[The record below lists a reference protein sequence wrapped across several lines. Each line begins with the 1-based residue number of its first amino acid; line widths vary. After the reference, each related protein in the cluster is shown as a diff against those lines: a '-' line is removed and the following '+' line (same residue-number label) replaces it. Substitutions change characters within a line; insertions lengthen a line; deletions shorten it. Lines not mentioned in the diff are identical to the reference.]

1 MIFTII
7 CIQWIFCKLKW
18 KLEMNMRLALSPLTL
33 ALGAALATT
42 VVTPNVLMAGEVT
55 TYETIQVIGHQYK
68 GYAEHMPQSGTK
80 TDVEWLDV
88 PQAVSVVTKTEMKD
102 RGVVRLVDALD
113 GVAGVNNTLGE
124 GSRDQFVI
132 RGFDVLN
139 DIYRDG
145 MRDDG
150 TLQSYRSLA
159 NIERVEV
166 VKGPAG
172 ALYGR
177 GSAGGIINLTTKRA
191 NGDNFTHINGSV
203 GSNSQF
209 IGQIDNSIA
218 MTDKISGRINVEYR
232 KTNSYVEHV
241 DSNDFFIAPTIRVLP
256 AEGHIIDLDVEYGHQ
271 ELVPYRGVPS
281 KNGKPVDV
289 LNRTFFGA
297 TNDYQES
304 DSIRLAVNYEW
315 QLNNEWVWT
324 NRASYSYV
332 ELKQKGT
339 RQGTVI
345 GDNVYQTV
353 NNFGYDPRTT
363 TTLQSELVWETESN
377 QIMIGADLNQI
388 NIDLTLASDKTLPP
402 KNIYDPAVGPTPD
415 PGFKPFRD
423 NTTTT
428 TGVYIQDVY
437 TFGDLSVIGNVR
449 YDLMGLEQQKAGAEK
464 ENLDD
469 NKVSYRAGLVY
480 RLTDNMSVYASLA
493 RSWQLPYSGIYIN
506 PKLAEFFHTDL
517 KEVGAKAYLLDDA
530 LMLNV
535 SIFQIDQEQP
545 QTNVDGDVINKIK
558 ARHQGIEL
566 EARGQFTAKWNISFG
581 YSYLDAEDKETGKKP
596 NDVSDHLFSLWSTYQ
611 LDDNWRFGGGVKYV
625 GDRYAGNDEVITL
638 GSYTTVD
645 LMAAYTIGRHKI
657 QTNAYNVL
665 NEKYILGAT
674 NGKSG
679 LNQIGYGAPAEFMIS
694 YGYQF

>member
-1 MIFTII
+1 
-7 CIQWIFCKLKW
+7 
-18 KLEMNMRLALSPLTL
+18 MNMKLTLSPLTL
-33 ALGAALATT
+33 AIGAALAAT
-42 VVTPNVLMAGEVT
+42 VVTPNVLAAEEVT
-55 TYETIQVIGHQYK
+55 TNETMLVIGHQYE

-88 PQAVSVVTKTEMKD
+88 PQAVSVVTKTEIQD
-102 RGVVRLVDALD
+102 RGAVRLVDALD

-132 RGFDVLN
+132 RGFDALN
-139 DIYRDG
+139 DMYRDG

-177 GSAGGIINLTTKRA
+177 GSAGGIINLVTKRA
-191 NGDNFTHINGSV
+191 NGDNFTSVNGSV

-209 IGQIDNSIA
+209 VGQIDNSMAI
-218 MTDKISGRINVEYR
+218 TDKVNGRINVEYR
-232 KTNSYVEHV
+232 QADSYVDHV

-256 AEGHIIDLDVEYGHQ
+256 AEGHIIDLDVEYAHQ

-289 LNRTFFGA
+289 SSSTFFGG

-304 DSIRLAVNYEW
+304 DNIRLAVNYEW
-315 QLNNEWVWT
+315 QLSNNWIWT
-324 NRASYSYV
+324 NRASYSHI
-332 ELKQKGT
+332 ELEQKGT
-339 RQGTVI
+339 RQGTVT
-345 GDNVYQTV
+345 GDKVSQTV

-377 QIMIGADLNQI
+377 QMMIGADYNQI

-402 KNIYDPAVGPTPD
+402 KDIYDPVVGPTPD

-449 YDLMGLEQQKAGAEK
+449 YDSMDLEQQKAGAAK

-469 NKVSYRAGLVY
+469 NKMSYRAGLVY
-480 RLTDNMSVYASLA
+480 RLNDDMSVYASMA

-530 LMLNV
+530 LMLNAA
-535 SIFQIDQEQP
+535 IFQIDQEQP
-545 QTNVDGDVINKIK
+545 QTNVDGDVINKIE

-566 EARGQFTAKWNISFG
+566 EARGQFTDKWDISVG

-611 LDDNWRFGGGVKYV
+611 LGDNWRLGGGVKYV
-625 GDRYAGNDEVITL
+625 GDRYAGNDEAVAL
-638 GSYTTVD
+638 GDYTTVD
-645 LMAAYTIGRHKI
+645 LMAAYTTGRHKI
-657 QTNAYNVL
+657 QANAYNVL
-665 NEKYILGAT
+665 NEEYILGAT

-679 LNQIGYGAPAEFMIS
+679 LNQIGYGAPAEFMLS

>member
-1 MIFTII
+1 
-7 CIQWIFCKLKW
+7 
-18 KLEMNMRLALSPLTL
+18 MNIRLALSPL
-33 ALGAALATT
+33 ALAIGGALTAVAT
-42 VVTPNVLMAGEVT
+42 VSNVMAAEEVT
-55 TYETIQVIGHQYK
+55 VDETLQVIGHQYE

-88 PQAVSVVTKTEMKD
+88 PQAVSVVTKTEMED
-102 RGVVRLVDALD
+102 RGAVRLVDALD

-132 RGFDVLN
+132 RGFDALN
-139 DIYRDG
+139 DMYRDG

-177 GSAGGIINLTTKRA
+177 GSAGGIINLVTKRA
-191 NGDNFTHINGSV
+191 NGDNFTHVNGSV
-203 GSNSQF
+203 GSNNLF
-209 IGQIDNSIA
+209 VGQVDSSMA
-218 MTDKISGRINVEYR
+218 LSDKVSGRINVESR
-232 KTNSYVEHV
+232 QSDSYVDHV

-256 AEGHIIDLDVEYGHQ
+256 AEGHTIDLDVEYAHQ

-289 LNRTFFGA
+289 SENTFYGG

-304 DSIRLAVNYEW
+304 DSIRVGVNYEW
-315 QLNNEWVWT
+315 LLNSEWAWT
-324 NRASYSYV
+324 NRAAYNHI
-332 ELKQKGT
+332 ELEQKGT
-339 RQGTVI
+339 RQGTVT
-345 GDNVYQTV
+345 GNEVSQTV

-363 TTLQSELVWETESN
+363 TTLQSELVWETDSN
-377 QIMIGADLNQI
+377 QMMIGADYNQI
-388 NIDLTLASDKTLPP
+388 NIDLTLASNKTLPP
-402 KNIYDPAVGPTPD
+402 KDIYNPVAGPTPD

-449 YDLMGLEQQKAGAEK
+449 YDSMELEQQKAGSAK

-469 NKVSYRAGLVY
+469 DKVSYRGGLVY
-480 RLTDNMSVYASLA
+480 RINNDMSVYASLA

-517 KEVGAKAYLLDDA
+517 KEIGAKAYLLDNA
-530 LMLNV
+530 LMLNAAV
-535 SIFQIDQEQP
+535 FQIDQEQP
-545 QTNVDGDVINKIK
+545 ETNIDGDVVNKIE

-566 EARGQFTAKWNISFG
+566 EARGQFTEQWDISVG
-581 YSYLDAEDKETGKKP
+581 YSYLDAENKETGKKP

-611 LDDNWRFGGGVKYV
+611 LDDNWRLGGGVKYV
-625 GDRYAGNDEVITL
+625 GDRYAGNDEAVAL
-638 GSYTTVD
+638 GDYTTVD
-645 LMAAYTIGRHKI
+645 LMAAYTTGRHKV
-657 QTNAYNVL
+657 QANAYNVL
-665 NEKYILGAT
+665 NEEYILGAT
-674 NGKSG
+674 NGTSG
-679 LNQIGYGAPAEFMIS
+679 TNQIGYGAPAEFMLS

>member
-1 MIFTII
+1 
-7 CIQWIFCKLKW
+7 
-18 KLEMNMRLALSPLTL
+18 MNVRLAFTPL
-33 ALGAALATT
+33 ALAIGGALTT
-42 VVTPNVLMAGEVT
+42 VATVSNAMASEEVT
-55 TYETIQVIGHQYK
+55 VDETVQVIGHQYE

-88 PQAVSVVTKTEMKD
+88 PQAVSVVTKTEMED
-102 RGVVRLVDALD
+102 RGAVRLVDALD

-132 RGFDVLN
+132 RGFDALN
-139 DIYRDG
+139 DMYRDG

-150 TLQSYRSLA
+150 TLQSYRSLS

-177 GSAGGIINLTTKRA
+177 GSAGGIINLVTKRA
-191 NGDNFTHINGSV
+191 NGDTFTNVNGSV

-209 IGQIDNSIA
+209 VGQVDSSMA
-218 MTDKISGRINVEYR
+218 FSDKVNGRINLEHR
-232 KTNSYVEHV
+232 QADSYVNHV

-256 AEGHIIDLDVEYGHQ
+256 AEGHTVDLDVEYAHQ

-289 LNRTFFGA
+289 SESSFYGG

-304 DSIRLAVNYEW
+304 DSLRVGINYEW
-315 QLNNEWVWT
+315 RLNSEWVWT
-324 NRASYSYV
+324 NRAAYNHI
-332 ELKQKGT
+332 ELEQKGT
-339 RQGTVI
+339 RQGTVT
-345 GDNVYQTV
+345 GDKVSQTV

-363 TTLQSELVWETESN
+363 TTMQSELVWETDSN
-377 QIMIGADLNQI
+377 QMMIGADYNQI

-402 KNIYDPAVGPTPD
+402 KHIYNPVVGATPD

-449 YDLMGLEQQKAGAEK
+449 YDSMELEQQKAGKAQEK
-464 ENLDD
+464 LDD
-469 NKVSYRAGLVY
+469 NKVSYRGGLVY
-480 RLTDNMSVYASLA
+480 RINNDMSVYASLA

-517 KEVGAKAYLLDDA
+517 KEVGAKAYLLDNA
-530 LMLNV
+530 LMLNAA
-535 SIFQIDQEQP
+535 IFQIDQEQP
-545 QTNVDGDVINKIK
+545 QTNINGDVINKIE

-566 EARGQFTAKWNISFG
+566 EARGQITELWDISVG
-581 YSYLDAEDKETGKKP
+581 YSYLDAEDKDTGKKP

-611 LDDNWRFGGGVKYV
+611 LYENWRLGGGVKYV
-625 GDRYAGNDEVITL
+625 GDRYAGNNEAVAL
-638 GSYTTVD
+638 GDYTTVD
-645 LMAAYTIGRHKI
+645 LMAAYTTGRHKV
-657 QTNAYNVL
+657 QANAYNVL
-665 NEKYILGAT
+665 GEKYILGAT
-674 NGKSG
+674 SGKSG
-679 LNQIGYGAPAEFMIS
+679 TNQIGYGAPAEFMLS

>member
-1 MIFTII
+1 ME
-7 CIQWIFCKLKW
+7 
-18 KLEMNMRLALSPLTL
+18 LEMNMKLTLSPLTL
-33 ALGAALATT
+33 AIGAALAAT
-42 VVTPNVLMAGEVT
+42 VVTPNVLAAEEVT
-55 TYETIQVIGHQYK
+55 TNETMLVIGHQYE

-88 PQAVSVVTKTEMKD
+88 PQAVSVVTKTEIQD
-102 RGVVRLVDALD
+102 RGAVRLVDALD

-132 RGFDVLN
+132 RGFDALN
-139 DIYRDG
+139 DMYRDG

-177 GSAGGIINLTTKRA
+177 GSAGGIINLVTKRA
-191 NGDNFTHINGSV
+191 NGDNFTSVNGSV

-209 IGQIDNSIA
+209 VGQIDNSMAI
-218 MTDKISGRINVEYR
+218 TDKVNGRINVEYR
-232 KTNSYVEHV
+232 QADSYVDHV

-256 AEGHIIDLDVEYGHQ
+256 AEGHIIDLDVEYAHQ

-289 LNRTFFGA
+289 SSSTFFGG

-304 DSIRLAVNYEW
+304 DNIRLAVNYEW
-315 QLNNEWVWT
+315 QLSNNWIWT
-324 NRASYSYV
+324 NRASYSHI
-332 ELKQKGT
+332 ELEQKGT
-339 RQGTVI
+339 RQGTVT
-345 GDNVYQTV
+345 GDKVSQTV

-377 QIMIGADLNQI
+377 QMMIGADYNQI

-402 KNIYDPAVGPTPD
+402 KDIYDPVVGPTPD

-449 YDLMGLEQQKAGAEK
+449 YDSMDLEQQKAGAAK

-469 NKVSYRAGLVY
+469 NKMSYRAGLVY
-480 RLTDNMSVYASLA
+480 RLNDDMSVYASMA

-530 LMLNV
+530 LMLNAA
-535 SIFQIDQEQP
+535 IFQIDQEQP
-545 QTNVDGDVINKIK
+545 QTNVDGDVINKIE

-566 EARGQFTAKWNISFG
+566 EARGQFTDKWDISVG

-611 LDDNWRFGGGVKYV
+611 LGDNWRLGGGVKYV
-625 GDRYAGNDEVITL
+625 GDRYAGNDEAVAL
-638 GSYTTVD
+638 GDYTTVD
-645 LMAAYTIGRHKI
+645 LMAAYTTGRHKI
-657 QTNAYNVL
+657 QANAYNVL
-665 NEKYILGAT
+665 NEEYILGAT

-679 LNQIGYGAPAEFMIS
+679 LNQIGYGAPAEFMLS

>member
-1 MIFTII
+1 
-7 CIQWIFCKLKW
+7 
-18 KLEMNMRLALSPLTL
+18 MNIRLALSPL
-33 ALGAALATT
+33 ALAIGGALTAMTT
-42 VVTPNVLMAGEVT
+42 MSNVMAAEDVAVD
-55 TYETIQVIGHQYK
+55 ETLQVIGHQYE

-88 PQAVSVVTKTEMKD
+88 PQAVSVVTKTEMQD
-102 RGVVRLVDALD
+102 RGAVRLVDALD

-132 RGFDVLN
+132 RGFDALN
-139 DIYRDG
+139 DMYRDG

-177 GSAGGIINLTTKRA
+177 GSAGGIINLVTKRA
-191 NGDNFTHINGSV
+191 NGDNFTHVNGSV
-203 GSNSQF
+203 GSNNLF
-209 IGQIDNSIA
+209 VGQVDSSMA
-218 MTDKISGRINVEYR
+218 FSDKVSGRINVESR
-232 KTNSYVEHV
+232 QSDSYVDHV

-256 AEGHIIDLDVEYGHQ
+256 ADGHTIDLDVEYAHQ

-289 LNRTFFGA
+289 SESTFYGG

-304 DSIRLAVNYEW
+304 DSIRVGVNYEW
-315 QLNNEWVWT
+315 LLNSEWAWT
-324 NRASYSYV
+324 NRAAYNHI
-332 ELKQKGT
+332 ELEQKGT
-339 RQGTVI
+339 RQGTVT
-345 GDNVYQTV
+345 GNEVSQTV

-363 TTLQSELVWETESN
+363 TTLQSELVWETDSN
-377 QIMIGADLNQI
+377 QMMIGADYNQI
-388 NIDLTLASDKTLPP
+388 NIDLTLASDKTLPS
-402 KNIYDPAVGPTPD
+402 KDIYNPVAGPTPD

-449 YDLMGLEQQKAGAEK
+449 YDSMELEQQKAGSAK

-469 NKVSYRAGLVY
+469 DKVSYRGGLVY
-480 RLTDNMSVYASLA
+480 RLNNDMSVYASLA

-517 KEVGAKAYLLDDA
+517 KEVGAKAYLLDNA
-530 LMLNV
+530 LMLNAA
-535 SIFQIDQEQP
+535 IFQIDQEQP
-545 QTNVDGDVINKIK
+545 ETNIDGDVVNKIE

-566 EARGQFTAKWNISFG
+566 EARGQFTEQWDISVG
-581 YSYLDAEDKETGKKP
+581 YSYLDAENKETGKKP

-611 LDDNWRFGGGVKYV
+611 LDDNWRLGGGVKYV
-625 GDRYAGNDEVITL
+625 GDRYAGNDEAVAL
-638 GSYTTVD
+638 GDYTTVD
-645 LMAAYTIGRHKI
+645 LMAAYTTGRHKV
-657 QTNAYNVL
+657 QANAYNVL

-674 NGKSG
+674 NGTSG
-679 LNQIGYGAPAEFMIS
+679 TNQIGYGAAAEFMLS